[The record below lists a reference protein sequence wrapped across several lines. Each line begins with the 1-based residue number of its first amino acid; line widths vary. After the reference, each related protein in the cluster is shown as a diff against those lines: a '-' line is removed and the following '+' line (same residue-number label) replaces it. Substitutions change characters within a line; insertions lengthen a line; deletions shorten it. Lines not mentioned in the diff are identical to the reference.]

1 MKKSLGHLP
10 EHKQEELKLITRI
23 ILDKFSEAE
32 MIILF
37 GSYARGTWVEDSYV
51 EDKVI
56 YEYASDFDILL
67 ITKDQKIASQA
78 RKQTFLEQAIEKK
91 KQIKTPVS
99 IIYHGINY
107 VNTSIS
113 QGHYFFTDIKKEGI
127 LLYDSE
133 KYKLTETKELTP
145 ASKKKNAEEDFK
157 QWFESAK
164 TFYTA
169 YEHIV
174 GKRRYKEA
182 AFLLHQA
189 TERFYH
195 TIIVVFTG
203 NKPKMHNLE
212 TLGKRAANMD
222 GEFLKIFPRET
233 AEQDR
238 LFKLLKHA
246 YVDARYKK
254 EYKITKAELE
264 YLARRV
270 KVLQRLTKK
279 ICKAKIESF
288 V

>member
-1 MKKSLGHLP
+1 MKKSLAHLP
-10 EHKQEELKLITRI
+10 EHKQKELKLITRI
-23 ILDKFSEAE
+23 ILDKFGEAE

-56 YEYASDFDILL
+56 YEYASDFDVLL

-78 RKQTFLEQAIEKK
+78 RKQTFVEQAIEKK

-99 IIYHGINY
+99 IIYHGINH

-127 LLYDSE
+127 LLYDSG
-133 KYKLTETKELTP
+133 KYKLAETKELTS
-145 ASKKKNAEEDFK
+145 AVKKKNAEEDFE

-164 TFYTA
+164 NFYRTF
-169 YEHIV
+169 EFNL
-174 GKRRYKEA
+174 KEEMYKVA
-182 AFLLHQA
+182 AFQLHQA

-222 GEFLKIFPRET
+222 GEFLKIFPRDT

-264 YLARRV
+264 YLAKRV
-270 KVLQRLTKK
+270 KILQRLTKK

>member
-1 MKKSLGHLP
+1 MKKSLAHLP
-10 EHKQEELKLITRI
+10 EHKQKELKLITRI
-23 ILDKFSEAE
+23 ILDKFGEAE

-56 YEYASDFDILL
+56 YEYASDFDVLL
-67 ITKDQKIASQA
+67 ITSDQKIASQA
-78 RKQTFLEQAIEKK
+78 RKQTFVEQAIEKK

-99 IIYHGINY
+99 IIYHGINH

-127 LLYDSE
+127 LLYDSG
-133 KYKLTETKELTP
+133 KYKLAETKELTS
-145 ASKKKNAEEDFK
+145 AVKKKNAEEDFE

-164 TFYTA
+164 NFYRTF
-169 YEHIV
+169 EFNL
-174 GKRRYKEA
+174 KEEMYKVA
-182 AFLLHQA
+182 AFQLHQA

-222 GEFLKIFPRET
+222 GEFLKIFPRDT

-264 YLARRV
+264 YLAKRV
-270 KVLQRLTKK
+270 KILQRLTKK

>member
-1 MKKSLGHLP
+1 MP
-10 EHKQEELKLITRI
+10 EHKQKELKLITRI
-23 ILDKFSEAE
+23 ILDKFPEAE

-78 RKQTFLEQAIEKK
+78 RKQTFVEQAIEKK

-127 LLYDSE
+127 LLYDSG
-133 KYKLTETKELTP
+133 KYKLAETKELTP
-145 ASKKKNAEEDFK
+145 AAKKKNAEEDFE

-164 TFYTA
+164 RFYTN
-169 YEHIV
+169 YQDNF
-174 GKRRYKEA
+174 KRQWYKEA

-189 TERFYH
+189 VERFYH

-222 GEFLKIFPRET
+222 GEFLKIFPRDT
-233 AEQDR
+233 VEQDR

-264 YLARRV
+264 YLAKRV
-270 KVLQRLTKK
+270 KILQRLTKK

>member
-1 MKKSLGHLP
+1 MKKSLAHLP
-10 EHKQEELKLITRI
+10 EHKQKELKLITRI
-23 ILDKFSEAE
+23 ILDKFPEAE

-56 YEYASDFDILL
+56 YEYASDFDVLL
-67 ITKDQKIASQA
+67 ITSDQKIASQA
-78 RKQTFLEQAIEKK
+78 RKQTFVEQAIEKK

-99 IIYHGINY
+99 IIYHGINH

-127 LLYDSE
+127 LLYDSG
-133 KYKLTETKELTP
+133 KYKLAEIKELTP
-145 ASKKKNAEEDFK
+145 AAKKKNAEEDFK

-164 TFYTA
+164 EFYA
-169 YEHIV
+169 GYEFHF
-174 GKRRYKEA
+174 KRRKYKEA

-189 TERFYH
+189 AERFYH

-212 TLGKRAANMD
+212 TLGRRAANMD
-222 GEFLKIFPRET
+222 GEFLKIFPRNT

-264 YLARRV
+264 YLAKRV
-270 KVLQRLTKK
+270 KILQRLTKK
-279 ICKAKIESF
+279 ICRAKIESF

>member
-1 MKKSLGHLP
+1 MP
-10 EHKQEELKLITRI
+10 EHKQKELKLITRI
-23 ILDKFSEAE
+23 ILDKFPEAE

-37 GSYARGTWVEDSYV
+37 GSYARGTWVEESYV

-78 RKQTFLEQAIEKK
+78 RKQTFVEQAIEKK

-127 LLYDSE
+127 LLYDSG
-133 KYKLTETKELTP
+133 KYKLAETKELTP
-145 ASKKKNAEEDFK
+145 AAKKKNAEEDFE

-164 TFYTA
+164 RFYTN
-169 YEHIV
+169 YQDNF
-174 GKRRYKEA
+174 KRQWYKEA

-189 TERFYH
+189 VERFYH

-222 GEFLKIFPRET
+222 GEFLKIFPRDT
-233 AEQDR
+233 VEQDR

-264 YLARRV
+264 YLAKRV
-270 KVLQRLTKK
+270 KILQRLTKK

>member
-1 MKKSLGHLP
+1 
-10 EHKQEELKLITRI
+10 
-23 ILDKFSEAE
+23 

-37 GSYARGTWVEDSYV
+37 GSYARGTWVEESYV

-78 RKQTFLEQAIEKK
+78 RKQTFVEQAIEKK

-127 LLYDSE
+127 LLYDSG
-133 KYKLTETKELTP
+133 KYKLAETKELTP
-145 ASKKKNAEEDFK
+145 AAKKKNAEEDFE

-164 TFYTA
+164 RFYTN
-169 YEHIV
+169 YQDNF
-174 GKRRYKEA
+174 KRQWYKEA

-189 TERFYH
+189 VERFYH

-222 GEFLKIFPRET
+222 GEFLKIFPRDT
-233 AEQDR
+233 VEQDR

-264 YLARRV
+264 YLAKRV
-270 KVLQRLTKK
+270 KILQRLTKK